1 MDRTIRF
8 AAAEWRAGD
17 KIDRDKIASAISG
30 VLAKTLAA
38 KAAGVNWDAN
48 TGKLKLDFKRPSP
61 IYPPLALTENI
72 EVTALVSPDRPGAS
86 DRLMLWISSPVIT
99 TSDEGTGPKLNLSE
113 ESTGDEEGGEPKDDN
128 GSVEALAKEFKGQR
142 WDADKSVWK

>member
-1 MDRTIRF
+1 RSSP
-8 AAAEWRAGD
+8 AEGRDGD
-17 KIDRDKIASAISG
+17 KINREKIASAISG

-38 KAAGVNWDAN
+38 QPAGTDWDAN
-48 TGKLKLDFKRPSP
+48 TGKLKLAFKRPSP
-61 IYPPLALTENI
+61 IYPPLALTESV
-72 EVTALVSPDRPGAS
+72 EVTALVSPDKPGAT

-99 TSDEGTGPKLNLSE
+99 TADEGTGAKLNQSE